1 MHINIYIEQSKIK
14 NLIFSVKFRRQSN
27 NNHIFSIFAITLEP
41 DHQKSWFLD
50 QINSINHLYL
60 TLQFSRFYL
69 ESKIE
74 GFAQLRYYEY
84 ADNMV
89 TVKLEAARGVEEN
102 IFNVDEDKK
111 FVGKHTLRK
120 YLESNRDIWVK

>member
-41 DHQKSWFLD
+41 DHQKSWFLN

-74 GFAQLRYYEY
+74 GFAQLGYYD
-84 ADNMV
+84 A
-89 TVKLEAARGVEEN
+89 LERC
-102 IFNVDEDKK
+102 KM
-111 FVGKHTLRK
+111 GK
-120 YLESNRDIWVK
+120 YN